1 MIWLSR
7 ISTDLR
13 SCCDVLFVRAR
24 ILAFR
29 SAMKVQTCHLP
40 VLLLRFPLDAEAEMR
55 LHYHRRGRDNR
66 HG

>member
-1 MIWLSR
+1 LTFSDRMG
-7 ISTDLR
+7 
-13 SCCDVLFVRAR
+13 
-24 ILAFR
+24 R

>member
-24 ILAFR
+24 ILAFSDRMGR
-29 SAMKVQTCHLP
+29 SAMKV
-40 VLLLRFPLDAEAEMR
+40 
-55 LHYHRRGRDNR
+55 
-66 HG
+66 